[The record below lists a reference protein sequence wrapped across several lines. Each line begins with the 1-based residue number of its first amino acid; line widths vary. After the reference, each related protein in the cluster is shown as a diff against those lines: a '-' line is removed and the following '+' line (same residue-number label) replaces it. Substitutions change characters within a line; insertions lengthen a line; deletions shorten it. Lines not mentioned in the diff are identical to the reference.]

1 MGNADGS
8 LDYLVESRY
17 SLAQLLLGLGIVVW
31 GVLRLG
37 PIVWIAGLLI
47 GAGGLAKLLAR
58 HVGVSKRT
66 FTALN
71 VGPVLLLAGYFA
83 VVATVAG
90 SWGFAIVAVTV
101 GGMVTAVLLSDRDA
115 ALPEGIGVVGF
126 GAVAVY
132 FAAAGDLLVAAVGVL
147 FVALNGKGLLEGG
160 RTETS

>member
-58 HVGVSKRT
+58 HVGVSNRT

-83 VVATVAG
+83 VVAAVAG

>member
-1 MGNADGS
+1 MGNADDS
-8 LDYLVESRY
+8 LDYLAESRY

-83 VVATVAG
+83 VVAAVAG

>member
-83 VVATVAG
+83 VVAAVAG